1 MAQEER
7 PSESGSES
15 SPTAPTPESA
25 RIGARGA
32 PTREELRQRLEGPPS
47 GPYAPGFPE
56 KAEVEYERSVIRIP
70 FYLKAQG
77 QPVGGKRREVDVMA
91 FDAYM
96 RLLREAPFRNGL
108 GLRQFEF
115 YIDAWELTNT
125 FSKGLNADITFTLS
139 DTVQPKS
146 VCVALQRES
155 DFPAMIVYNAIYD
168 IYLGKERIVEKQ
180 PGVAFA
186 QPVWEIPPRNV
197 TVAFEK
203 PFESD
208 LFRFSAGT

>member
-1 MAQEER
+1 MEQESWPN
-7 PSESGSES
+7 PSTSEG
-15 SPTAPTPESA
+15 PPAWPTPESA
-25 RIGARGA
+25 PQGARGA
-32 PTREELRQRLEGPPS
+32 PTREELRERLES
-47 GPYAPGFPE
+47 AAPGYQQRTGFPE
-56 KAEVEYERSVIRIP
+56 RAEVEYERSVIRIP
-70 FYLKAQG
+70 FNLKG
-77 QPVGGKRREVDVMA
+77 QPTGGVRREVDVMA

-108 GLRQFEF
+108 GYRQFEF

-146 VCVALQRES
+146 MCVALQRES

-168 IYLGKERIVEKQ
+168 IYLGRERIVEKQ
-180 PGVAFA
+180 PGTAFA
-186 QPVWEIPPRNV
+186 TPVWEIPPRNV

-208 LFRFSAGT
+208 LFRFAAGT